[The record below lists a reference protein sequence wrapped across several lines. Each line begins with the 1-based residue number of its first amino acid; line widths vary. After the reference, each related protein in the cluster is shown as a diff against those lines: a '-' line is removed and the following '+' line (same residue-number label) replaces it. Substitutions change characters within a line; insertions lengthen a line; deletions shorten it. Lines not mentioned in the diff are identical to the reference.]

1 MRTVTVRQIWCAK
14 RSCGGPNDLFL
25 VQSAKVPIAN
35 RHFPSFAPQ
44 GGGLQ
49 KKMDEALDPRSI
61 DRAGI
66 YLDLTNKTQHLR
78 QVFSPETKYGK
89 LYCSGQS

>member
-1 MRTVTVRQIWCAK
+1 MTY
-14 RSCGGPNDLFL
+14 S
-25 VQSAKVPIAN
+25 QSKGECPISKSAN
-35 RHFPSFAPQ
+35 SYRHFPSSAPQ

-78 QVFSPETKYGK
+78 QVFSPETKYGNGINGWK
-89 LYCSGQS
+89 NWW